1 MSSSRQHH
9 IDEALSTILTKLSAG
24 NYDDY
29 VVEPSAEADMT
40 SLASSL
46 GEFAVQDS
54 SSASVIP
61 ESIMPDFHIKEDTS
75 ALATP
80 EKSIRPSRIL
90 ATEPAIDES
99 GLQETPYLVTD
110 EPSGEQDEDEPSAG
124 EEEAVLTRRRR
135 SHKVS
140 HMDEHRARDWTSE
153 ALRKLYTTG
162 TPFDYVGARPY
173 LAIFN
178 IKGFPP
184 LKTIQTMLSNK
195 GIISIFHPIP
205 LGSFYFLALCLI
217 IVFQALDWL

>member
-24 NYDDY
+24 SYDNY
-29 VVEPSAEADMT
+29 VVEPSAEVDMT

-46 GEFAVQDS
+46 GEFAVQVS
-54 SSASVIP
+54 SSASNIP
-61 ESIMPDFHIKEDTS
+61 DDIMPDYHIKEDTS
-75 ALATP
+75 ALTTP
-80 EKSIRPSRIL
+80 EKSDRPHRVL
-90 ATEPAIDES
+90 ADEDES
-99 GLQETPYLVTD
+99 GLQVPPYLVTD
-110 EPSGEQDEDEPSAG
+110 EQEDEDEPSED

-140 HMDEHRARDWTSE
+140 HVDDHRARDWTSE
-153 ALRKLYTTG
+153 ALRKCYTSG

-205 LGSFYFLALCLI
+205 LGSFYFLTWCLI